1 MKLKREKEGQLKL
14 KQKQLGLS
22 LRVELAGMESLKRI
36 LLLKVFAA
44 QGKPK
49 PHQCPKRGSVGE
61 VGVVSLCVP
70 QLTLVTLG
78 CRIYLNPV

>member
-1 MKLKREKEGQLKL
+1 MKLKLKRERELKV

-22 LRVELAGMESLKRI
+22 PRVELAGMESLKRI

-49 PHQCPKRGSVGE
+49 PHQCPRGE
-61 VGVVSLCVP
+61 VWVRLAW
-70 QLTLVTLG
+70 
-78 CRIYLNPV
+78 